1 MKYDYLIFDL
11 DGTIS
16 DPKQGIVKSI
26 NHALKFYGFNERG
39 EDELSKCIGPPMDT
53 TFANLTLTDD
63 SELISSLVSKYRER
77 YSKVGFSENVLYPNI
92 VNSLEKLSLI
102 PDLKL
107 GICTS
112 KRVDFAEKILELFSI
127 RKYFSFVNGGDVGIE
142 KWEQLEKLLEE
153 NVINYN
159 SLMIGDRYI
168 DLTAAHRNKLQSVGV
183 LWGYGDYAELI
194 QHKPVRILSN
204 PSELASLTT

>member
-16 DPKQGIVKSI
+16 DPKEGIVKSI
-26 NHALKFYGFNERG
+26 NHALKFYGFSECG
-39 EDELSKCIGPPMDT
+39 EDELSKYIGPPIDI

-63 SELISSLVSKYRER
+63 PELVSSLVSKYRER
-77 YSKVGFSENVLYPNI
+77 YSKIGFSENKLYPDV

-102 PDLKL
+102 PNLKL

-112 KRVDFAEKILELFSI
+112 KRVDFAEKVLELFSI

-142 KWEQLEKLLEE
+142 KWEQLEDLIQE

-159 SLMIGDRYI
+159 SLMIGDRDV
-168 DLTAAHRNKLQSVGV
+168 DLTAAHKNKLQSAGV
-183 LWGYGDYAELI
+183 LW
-194 QHKPVRILSN
+194 VW
-204 PSELASLTT
+204 